1 MDAEFLIVT
10 VIGVI
15 SLLSAFPIVS
25 EIRNHHPDYYKNM
38 DNWGFFNNHWRG
50 SWLFLKFILF
60 HSDDIQDLIAYL
72 CCFVYLFGVLSGILF
87 GVWVFLNVIGFFR

>member
-38 DNWGFFNNHWRG
+38 DNWGFFNNHWG
-50 SWLFLKFILF
+50 AWLFLKFILF

>member
-25 EIRNHHPDYYKNM
+25 EVRNHHPDYYKNM
-38 DNWGFFNNHWRG
+38 DNWGFLTITGEGRG
-50 SWLFLKFILF
+50 
-60 HSDDIQDLIAYL
+60 
-72 CCFVYLFGVLSGILF
+72 CF
-87 GVWVFLNVIGFFR
+87 